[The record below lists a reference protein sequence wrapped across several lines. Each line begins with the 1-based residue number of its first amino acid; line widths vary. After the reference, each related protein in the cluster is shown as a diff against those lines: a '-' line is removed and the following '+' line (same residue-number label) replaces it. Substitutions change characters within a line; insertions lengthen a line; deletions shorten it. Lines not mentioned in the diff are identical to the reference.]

1 MASFDKDGNPT
12 PFSNMDIYRPGQL
25 TTPSGDQY
33 RWDWTLS
40 HRRQSEELE
49 LETEGNELEEDINAI
64 LKGE

>member
-33 RWDWTLS
+33 
-40 HRRQSEELE
+40 SEELE
-49 LETEGNELEEDINAI
+49 LETEGNELEEDITAI